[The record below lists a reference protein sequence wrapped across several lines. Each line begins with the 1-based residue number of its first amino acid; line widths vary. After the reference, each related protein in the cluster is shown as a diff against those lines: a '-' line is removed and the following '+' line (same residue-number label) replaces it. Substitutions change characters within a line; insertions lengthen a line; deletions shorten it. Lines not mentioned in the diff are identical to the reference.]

1 MAHTTIYAT
10 YILSIHVL
18 YDSAVIHLL
27 ICSLK
32 RMISKIPLSFEL
44 YLLTDNDV
52 DQREISC
59 FLRIYWA
66 VYTFSKSISTATQI
80 MIYKRPSTMPLINTI
95 PRKSWR
101 KSVTCQGH
109 MRAKWF
115 FRSHLAQGGRTLS
128 PLILSVTTQRGSENN
143 DYHHKMMM
151 VGHVRFLNVD
161 MVSKNKAEVELWLG
175 KNENQ
180 IRKLSE
186 TDITFLS
193 P

>member
-66 VYTFSKSISTATQI
+66 VYTFSKSIIKYKTAKCIFSTATRI

-95 PRKSWR
+95 PRKSCR

-143 DYHHKMMM
+143 DFHHKMMM

-161 MVSKNKAEVELWLG
+161 MVSKNKAEVELCLG

-180 IRKLSE
+180 RVRK
-186 TDITFLS
+186 
-193 P
+193 